1 MTEMTEQQIRAI
13 YIENGFP
20 DDTPTLTNVGFRNR
34 VYIGEHAVLK
44 VYPEDNRR
52 GYQKEHWFYETA
64 KLDGIPQLYAAGEN
78 WILMERIHGIGL
90 FRLWRDLSVEAR
102 EGIIRQIAEITLA
115 INGIDLSGTEA
126 FLPHY
131 SDYRSR
137 VLYRINTLA
146 QKLREIGGIREEL
159 LSRVLSYV
167 QTHAHVL
174 DGVQSVLIHYDL
186 HFDNFLVTEEGKV
199 VLIDFEMLEAA
210 PMDMVLDVWQRM
222 LIHPFTYANEDDHPH
237 THPKDYSNLL
247 LWMQKYAPDLF
258 SHPDVRRRVNLY
270 GIRYELDLLCEYPM
284 AAWPIERLE
293 RYLEEN
299 LW

>member
-20 DDTPTLTNVGFRNR
+20 DDTPQLTNVGFRNR

-52 GYQKEHWFYETA
+52 GYQKERWFYEKA
-64 KLDGIPQLYAAGEN
+64 KIDSIPKLIAAGED

-90 FRLWRDLSVEAR
+90 FRLWRDLSAQAR
-102 EGIIRQIAEITLA
+102 EDIIRQIAAITLSVSSM
-115 INGIDLSGTEA
+115 DLAGSEE
-126 FLPHY
+126 FLPCY
-131 SDYRSR
+131 SDYRAR
-137 VLYRINTLA
+137 VLYRIDTLA

-159 LSRVLSYV
+159 LSKVLSYV

-174 DGVQSVLIHYDL
+174 DDVQSVLIHYDL

-222 LIHPFTYANEDDHPH
+222 LIHPFTYANEDDHEH
-237 THPKDYSNLL
+237 THPKDYTELL
-247 LWMQKYAPDLF
+247 VWMQKYAPDLF
-258 SHPDVRRRVNLY
+258 SHPEVRRRVNLY
-270 GIRYELDLLCEYPM
+270 AIRYELDLLCDFPM
-284 AAWPIERLE
+284 AAWPMERLE
-293 RYLEEN
+293 RYLSED

>member
-20 DDTPTLTNVGFRNR
+20 DDTPQLTNVGFRNR

-52 GYQKEHWFYETA
+52 GYQKERWFYENA
-64 KLDGIPQLYAAGEN
+64 KIDSIPKLIAAGED

-90 FRLWRDLSVEAR
+90 FRLWRDLSAQAR
-102 EGIIRQIAEITLA
+102 EDIIRQIAAITLSVSSM
-115 INGIDLSGTEA
+115 DLVGSEE
-126 FLPHY
+126 FLPCY
-131 SDYRSR
+131 SDYRAR
-137 VLYRINTLA
+137 VLYRIDTLA
-146 QKLREIGGIREEL
+146 QKLREIGGIRIEL
-159 LSRVLSYV
+159 LSEVLSYV

-174 DGVQSVLIHYDL
+174 DDVQSVLIHYDL

-222 LIHPFTYANEDDHPH
+222 LIHPFTYANEDDHEH
-237 THPKDYSNLL
+237 THPKDYTELL
-247 LWMQKYAPDLF
+247 VWMQKYAPDLF
-258 SHPDVRRRVNLY
+258 SHPEVRRRVNLY
-270 GIRYELDLLCEYPM
+270 AIRYELDLLCDFPM
-284 AAWPIERLE
+284 AAWPMERLE
-293 RYLEEN
+293 RYLSED